1 MNYFALKMIL
11 LSVLQ
16 SMSNNL
22 VLAGLKTMI
31 LRFVHSIR
39 FVKYVSSAK
48 YASWKLQPELW
59 NTNHESLIEPW
70 KGDCNCFFTNLRIC
84 GVTRRRRFFGSSYFL
99 ISSGLY
105 ILVYFVLILR
115 ARSYWSQGKLTQF
128 QNYFRPVS
136 GFLVIEVLKMS
147 LETSTCKDHN
157 VATLCSLCC
166 SSSLNDGKKFDHSIK
181 KR

>member
-1 MNYFALKMIL
+1 MIL

-59 NTNHESLIEPW
+59 NTNHESLNRTLKRW
-70 KGDCNCFFTNLRIC
+70 LQLFFYKSTYLWSHSKKKI
-84 GVTRRRRFFGSSYFL
+84 FWELILS

-105 ILVYFVLILR
+105 ILVYFVLILG
-115 ARSYWSQGKLTQF
+115 ARSYWSPGKLTQF

-147 LETSTCKDHN
+147 LETSTCKDRN